1 MPHIDLSDVVIILA
15 ASVAALF
22 ALRRVNLSP
31 VLGYL
36 AAGMF
41 IGPFGI
47 GLVTDVHS
55 IHAFAEF
62 GVVFL
67 LFTIGLEL
75 PWERIKVLSPALFG
89 LGLAQILITGAAIAG
104 IAVALGV
111 AVDAAIVIGAALA
124 LSSTVF
130 VIQILL
136 DRRQLATRFGRAA
149 FTVLMMQDLAI
160 APILVLTLA
169 LTNREGGLLESLGH
183 AGLEAVAALVTIV
196 VLGRFVLRPLFAVV
210 AAERSDEIFAA
221 ATLLVVVGIAGFTE
235 FVGLSLA
242 LGGLLAGMVLAE
254 TEYRHQVS
262 AEIRPFRALLLGLFF
277 MLIGMQTDL
286 GVAVERVGTVLA
298 VAVGLIA
305 LKTVVIALL
314 VFLFRVPGLYA
325 WPLGLLLAQGGEFA
339 FVVFNV
345 AMGGGLI
352 EETLGQSLTV
362 AVALSMMATPAL
374 AWASARLAHWTAVR
388 ESAGVEEIDED
399 ASRLVDHVVIAG
411 YGRVGRTVARELQDK
426 RIGFIAIDRDPV
438 VVARARSNGESVYFG
453 DASRPDILQELH
465 LPSASS
471 VVVAFSDSEAAT
483 RLVGTLRNMFPEIP
497 VLARAANDSHAAEL
511 VRAGASFVV
520 PELVATGKRLA
531 EQITVSYPSGP

>member
-22 ALRRVNLSP
+22 VLRRVNLSP

-36 AAGMF
+36 AAGML

-47 GLVTDVHS
+47 GLVTDVDS
-55 IHAFAEF
+55 IHVFAEF

-89 LGLAQILITGAAIAG
+89 LGVAQILITGAAIAG

-111 AVDAAIVIGAALA
+111 ALDAAIVIGMALA

-169 LTNREGGLLESLGH
+169 LTNREGGLVESLGY

-305 LKTVVIALL
+305 LKTVLLALL

-345 AMGGGLI
+345 AMDGGLI
-352 EETLGQSLTV
+352 EETLGQLLTV

-388 ESAGVEEIDED
+388 ESVGVEEIGED
-399 ASRLVDHVVIAG
+399 ASGLVDHVVIAG

-426 RIGFIAIDRDPV
+426 RIGFVAIDRDPI
-438 VVARARSNGESVYFG
+438 VVARARSHGESVYFG
-453 DASRPDILQELH
+453 DASRPDILQELQ

-483 RLVGTLRNMFPEIP
+483 RLVGILRNMFPEIP
-497 VLARAANDSHAAEL
+497 VLARATNDSHAAEL

-531 EQITVSYPSGP
+531 EQITVSYPRGP

>member
-1 MPHIDLSDVVIILA
+1 MPQIDLSDVVIILA

-22 ALRRVNLSP
+22 VLRRVNLSP

-36 AAGMF
+36 AAGML

-47 GLVTDVHS
+47 GLVTDVDS
-55 IHAFAEF
+55 IHVFAEF

-89 LGLAQILITGAAIAG
+89 LGVAQILITGAAIAG

-111 AVDAAIVIGAALA
+111 VLDAAIVIGMALA

-169 LTNREGGLLESLGH
+169 LTNREGGLAESLGY

-210 AAERSDEIFAA
+210 AAQRSDEIFAA

-305 LKTVVIALL
+305 LKTVLLALL

-374 AWASARLAHWTAVR
+374 AWASARLARWTAVR
-388 ESAGVEEIDED
+388 ESAGVEEIGED

-426 RIGFIAIDRDPV
+426 RIGFVAIDRDPV
-438 VVARARSNGESVYFG
+438 VVARARSHGESVYFG

-483 RLVGTLRNMFPEIP
+483 RLVGILRNMFPEIP
-497 VLARAANDSHAAEL
+497 VLARATNDSHAAEL

-531 EQITVSYPSGP
+531 EQITVSYRSGP

>member
-47 GLVTDVHS
+47 GLVTDLNS

-89 LGLAQILITGAAIAG
+89 LGLAQILITGVAISGIAIALG
-104 IAVALGV
+104 IAP
-111 AVDAAIVIGAALA
+111 DAAIVIGAALA
-124 LSSTVF
+124 PSSTVF

-136 DRRQLATRFGRAA
+136 DRRQLATRFGRTA

-169 LTNREGGLLESLGH
+169 LAKREGGLVESLGY
-183 AGLEAVAALVTIV
+183 AALEAIAALMAIV

-210 AAERSDEIFAA
+210 AAERSDQIFAA
-221 ATLLVVVGIAGFTE
+221 ATLLVVVGIASFTE
-235 FVGLSLA
+235 SVGLSLA
-242 LGGLLAGMVLAE
+242 LGGLLAGMLLAE
-254 TEYRHQVS
+254 TEYRHQVA
-262 AEIRPFRALLLGLFF
+262 AEIQPFRALLLGLFF

-286 GVAVERVGTVLA
+286 GVAVERVLSVLA
-298 VAVGLIA
+298 IAVGLIV
-305 LKTVVIALL
+305 LKTAILAFL
-314 VFLFRVPGLYA
+314 VFLFRLPGLYA
-325 WPLGLLLAQGGEFA
+325 LPLGLLLAQGGEFA
-339 FVVFNV
+339 FVIFNV
-345 AMGGGLI
+345 AMDGELI
-352 EETLGQSLTV
+352 EGPLGQVLIV
-362 AVALSMMATPAL
+362 AVALSMMATPFL

-388 ESAGVEEIDED
+388 GSARVEKIPDD
-399 ASRLVDHVVIAG
+399 TPGLAGHVVIAG
-411 YGRVGRTVARELQDK
+411 YGRVGRTVARELQEKGID
-426 RIGFIAIDRDPV
+426 FIAVDRDPIV
-438 VVARARSNGESVYFG
+438 VSGARSRGEPVYFG
-453 DASRPDILQELH
+453 DASRSEILWGLH
-465 LPSASS
+465 LSSASS
-471 VVVAFSDSEAAT
+471 AVVALSDSEAAT
-483 RLVGTLRNMFPEIP
+483 RLVGTLRHMLPDLP
-497 VLARAANDSHAAEL
+497 VLARATNDAHAAEL

-531 EQITVSYPSGP
+531 QYIPVPGQSGS

>member
-136 DRRQLATRFGRAA
+136 DRRQLATRFGRTA

-169 LTNREGGLLESLGH
+169 LAKREGGIIESLGY
-183 AGLEAVAALVTIV
+183 AALEAIAALMAIV

-210 AAERSDEIFAA
+210 AAERSDQIFAA
-221 ATLLVVVGIAGFTE
+221 ATLLVVVGIASFTE
-235 FVGLSLA
+235 SVGLSLA
-242 LGGLLAGMVLAE
+242 LGGLLAGMLLAE
-254 TEYRHQVS
+254 TEYRHQVA
-262 AEIRPFRALLLGLFF
+262 AEIQPFRALLLGLFF

-286 GVAVERVGTVLA
+286 GVAVERVLSVLA
-298 VAVGLIA
+298 IAVGLIV
-305 LKTVVIALL
+305 LKTAILAFL
-314 VFLFRVPGLYA
+314 VFLFRLPGLYA

-339 FVVFNV
+339 FVIFNV
-345 AMGGGLI
+345 AIDGELI
-352 EETLGQSLTV
+352 EEPLGQVLIV
-362 AVALSMMATPAL
+362 GVALSMMATPVL

-388 ESAGVEEIDED
+388 GSARVEEIPDGTPG
-399 ASRLVDHVVIAG
+399 LVGHVVIAG
-411 YGRVGRTVARELQDK
+411 YGRVGRTVARELQEK
-426 RIGFIAIDRDPV
+426 GIAFIAVDRDPV
-438 VVARARSNGESVYFG
+438 VVSGARSHGEPVYFG
-453 DASRPDILQELH
+453 DASRPEILWKLH
-465 LPSASS
+465 LSSASS
-471 VVVAFSDSEAAT
+471 VVVALSDSEAAT
-483 RLVGTLRNMFPEIP
+483 RLVGMLRHMLPDLPI
-497 VLARAANDSHAAEL
+497 LARATNDAHAAEL

-531 EQITVSYPSGP
+531 EYIPVPGPSGP

>member
-1 MPHIDLSDVVIILA
+1 MEHIDLSDVVIILA

-22 ALRRVNLSP
+22 ALRRVKLSP

-47 GLVTDVHS
+47 GLVTDLDS

-75 PWERIKVLSPALFG
+75 PWERIKVLSPALFA
-89 LGLAQILITGAAIAG
+89 LGLAQILITGAAISG
-104 IAVALGV
+104 IAIALGTSP
-111 AVDAAIVIGAALA
+111 DAAIVIGAALA

-136 DRRQLATRFGRAA
+136 DRRQLTTRFGRAA

-169 LTNREGGLLESLGH
+169 LTKREGGLVESLGI
-183 AGLEAVAALVTIV
+183 AALEAVAALAIIF

-221 ATLLVVVGIAGFTE
+221 ATLLVVVGIAGFTD

-254 TEYRHQVS
+254 TEYRHQVA

-286 GVAVERVGTVLA
+286 GVAGERALSVIA
-298 VAVGLIA
+298 MAVGLIA
-305 LKTVVIALL
+305 LKAAILTLL
-314 VFLFRVPGLYA
+314 VFLFRLRGLYA

-339 FVVFNV
+339 FVIFNV
-345 AMGGGLI
+345 AMDGGLI
-352 EETLGQSLTV
+352 QDTLGQTLIV
-362 AVALSMMATPAL
+362 AVALSMMATPVL
-374 AWASARLAHWTAVR
+374 AWASARLAHWSAVR
-388 ESAGVEEIDED
+388 GSAGVDEIVED
-399 ASRLVDHVVIAG
+399 SPRLAGHVVIAG
-411 YGRVGRTVARELQDK
+411 YGRVGKTVGRELREK
-426 RIGFIAIDRDPV
+426 GIAFIAVDRDPV
-438 VVARARSNGESVYFG
+438 VVAGARSQGEPVYFG
-453 DASRPDILQELH
+453 DASRPEILKELH

-471 VVVAFSDSEAAT
+471 AVVALSDSEAAT
-483 RLVGTLRNMFPEIP
+483 RLVGALRHMLPELP
-497 VLARAANDSHAAEL
+497 VFARATNDAHAADL

-531 EQITVSYPSGP
+531 EHILAPRPGGP

>member
-1 MPHIDLSDVVIILA
+1 MPQIDLSDVVIILA

-22 ALRRVNLSP
+22 VLRRVNLSP

-36 AAGMF
+36 AAGML

-47 GLVTDVHS
+47 GLVTDVDS
-55 IHAFAEF
+55 IHVFAEF

-89 LGLAQILITGAAIAG
+89 LGVAQILITGAAIAG
-104 IAVALGV
+104 IAIALGV
-111 AVDAAIVIGAALA
+111 VLDAAIVIGMALA

-169 LTNREGGLLESLGH
+169 LTNREGGLAESLGY

-210 AAERSDEIFAA
+210 AAQRSDEIFAA

-305 LKTVVIALL
+305 LKTVLLALL

-374 AWASARLAHWTAVR
+374 AWASARLARWTAVR
-388 ESAGVEEIDED
+388 ESAGVEEIGED

-426 RIGFIAIDRDPV
+426 RIGFVAIDRDPV
-438 VVARARSNGESVYFG
+438 VVARARSHGESVYFG

-483 RLVGTLRNMFPEIP
+483 RLVGILRNMFPEIP
-497 VLARAANDSHAAEL
+497 VLARATNDSHAAEL

-531 EQITVSYPSGP
+531 EQITVSYRSGP

>member
-15 ASVAALF
+15 ASVVALF

-47 GLVTDVHS
+47 GLVTDLNS

-89 LGLAQILITGAAIAG
+89 LGLAQILITGAAISG
-104 IAVALGV
+104 IAIALGI
-111 AVDAAIVIGAALA
+111 APDAAIVIGAALA
-124 LSSTVF
+124 PSSTVF

-136 DRRQLATRFGRAA
+136 DRRQLATRFGRTA

-169 LTNREGGLLESLGH
+169 LAKREGGLVESLGY
-183 AGLEAVAALVTIV
+183 AALEAIAALMAIV

-210 AAERSDEIFAA
+210 AAERSDQIFAA
-221 ATLLVVVGIAGFTE
+221 ATLLVVVGIASFTE
-235 FVGLSLA
+235 SVGLSLA
-242 LGGLLAGMVLAE
+242 LGGLLAGMLLAE
-254 TEYRHQVS
+254 TEYRHQVA
-262 AEIRPFRALLLGLFF
+262 AEIQPFRALLLGLFF

-286 GVAVERVGTVLA
+286 GVAVERVLSVVA
-298 VAVGLIA
+298 IAVGLIV
-305 LKTVVIALL
+305 LKTAILAFL
-314 VFLFRVPGLYA
+314 VFLFRLPGLYA
-325 WPLGLLLAQGGEFA
+325 LPLGLLLAQGGEFA
-339 FVVFNV
+339 FVIFNV
-345 AMGGGLI
+345 AIDGELI
-352 EETLGQSLTV
+352 EGPLGQVLIV
-362 AVALSMMATPAL
+362 AVALSMMATPFL

-388 ESAGVEEIDED
+388 GSARVEKIPDD
-399 ASRLVDHVVIAG
+399 TPGLAGHVVIAG
-411 YGRVGRTVARELQDK
+411 YGRVGRTVARELQEKGID
-426 RIGFIAIDRDPV
+426 FIAVDRDPV
-438 VVARARSNGESVYFG
+438 VVSGARSRGEPVYFG
-453 DASRPDILQELH
+453 DASRSEILWGLH
-465 LPSASS
+465 LSSASS
-471 VVVAFSDSEAAT
+471 AVVALSDSEAAT
-483 RLVGTLRNMFPEIP
+483 RLVGTLRHMLPDLP
-497 VLARAANDSHAAEL
+497 VLARATNDAHAAEL

-531 EQITVSYPSGP
+531 QYIPVPGQSGS

>member
-1 MPHIDLSDVVIILA
+1 MEHIDLSDVVIILA

-22 ALRRVNLSP
+22 VLRRVKLSP

-47 GLVTDVHS
+47 GLVTDLDS
-55 IHAFAEF
+55 IQAFAEF

-75 PWERIKVLSPALFG
+75 PWERIKVLSPALFA
-89 LGLAQILITGAAIAG
+89 LGLAQILITGAAISG
-104 IAVALGV
+104 IAIALG
-111 AVDAAIVIGAALA
+111 APPDAAIVIGAALA

-169 LTNREGGLLESLGH
+169 LTKREGGLVESLGI
-183 AGLEAVAALVTIV
+183 AALEAFAALVIIF

-221 ATLLVVVGIAGFTE
+221 ATLLVVVGIAGFTD

-286 GVAVERVGTVLA
+286 GVAVERVQSVLA
-298 VAVGLIA
+298 VAVGLIV
-305 LKTVVIALL
+305 LKAAILAFL
-314 VFLFRVPGLYA
+314 VFLFRLPGLYA

-339 FVVFNV
+339 FVIFNV
-345 AMGGGLI
+345 AMDGGLI
-352 EETLGQSLTV
+352 QDTLGQTLIV
-362 AVALSMMATPAL
+362 AVALSMMATPVL

-388 ESAGVEEIDED
+388 GSAGVDEIAED
-399 ASRLVDHVVIAG
+399 TPRLVGHVVIAG
-411 YGRVGRTVARELQDK
+411 YGRVGKTVGRELREK
-426 RIGFIAIDRDPV
+426 GIAFIAIDRDPV
-438 VVARARSNGESVYFG
+438 VVAGARAQGDPVYFG
-453 DASRPDILQELH
+453 DASRPEILKELH

-471 VVVAFSDSEAAT
+471 AVVALSDSEAAT
-483 RLVGTLRNMFPEIP
+483 RLVGALRHMLPDLP
-497 VLARAANDSHAAEL
+497 VFARATNDAHAAEL

-531 EQITVSYPSGP
+531 ERILAPRPGGS

>member
-1 MPHIDLSDVVIILA
+1 MEHIDLSDVVIILA

-22 ALRRVNLSP
+22 ALRRVKLSP

-36 AAGMF
+36 AAGML

-47 GLVTDVHS
+47 GLVTDVDS
-55 IHAFAEF
+55 IHVFAEF

-75 PWERIKVLSPALFG
+75 PWERIKVLSPALFA
-89 LGLAQILITGAAIAG
+89 LGLAQILITGAAISG
-104 IAVALGV
+104 IAIALG
-111 AVDAAIVIGAALA
+111 APPDAAIVIGAALA

-169 LTNREGGLLESLGH
+169 LTKREGGLAESLGI
-183 AGLEAVAALVTIV
+183 AGLEAIAALAIIF

-254 TEYRHQVS
+254 TEYRHQVA

-286 GVAVERVGTVLA
+286 GIAVERIQSVLA
-298 VAVGLIA
+298 IAVGLIA
-305 LKTVVIALL
+305 LKAAILALL
-314 VFLFRVPGLYA
+314 VFLFRLPGLYA

-339 FVVFNV
+339 FVIFNV
-345 AMGGGLI
+345 AIDGGLI
-352 EETLGQSLTV
+352 QDTLGQTLIV
-362 AVALSMMATPAL
+362 AVALSMMATPVL

-388 ESAGVEEIDED
+388 GSAGVDEIVED
-399 ASRLVDHVVIAG
+399 SPRLVGHVVIAG
-411 YGRVGRTVARELQDK
+411 YGRVGRTVGRELREK
-426 RIGFIAIDRDPV
+426 GIAFIAVDRDPV
-438 VVARARSNGESVYFG
+438 VVAGARSYGEPVYFG
-453 DASRPDILQELH
+453 DASRPEILKELH

-471 VVVAFSDSEAAT
+471 AVVALSDSEAAT
-483 RLVGTLRNMFPEIP
+483 RLVGALRHTLPDLP
-497 VLARAANDSHAAEL
+497 VFARATNDAHAAEL

-531 EQITVSYPSGP
+531 ERILAPHAGGS

>member
-1 MPHIDLSDVVIILA
+1 M
-15 ASVAALF
+15 
-22 ALRRVNLSP
+22 
-31 VLGYL
+31 LGYL

-47 GLVTDVHS
+47 GLVTDLDS

-75 PWERIKVLSPALFG
+75 PWERIKVLSPALFA
-89 LGLAQILITGAAIAG
+89 LGLAQILITGAAISG
-104 IAVALGV
+104 IAIALG
-111 AVDAAIVIGAALA
+111 APPDAAIVIGAALA

-169 LTNREGGLLESLGH
+169 LTKREGGLAESLGF
-183 AGLEAVAALVTIV
+183 AALEAVAALAIIF

-221 ATLLVVVGIAGFTE
+221 ATLLVVVGIAGFTD

-286 GVAVERVGTVLA
+286 GVAVERVQPVLA
-298 VAVGLIA
+298 VAVGLIV
-305 LKTVVIALL
+305 LKAAILAFL
-314 VFLFRVPGLYA
+314 VFLFRLPGLYA

-339 FVVFNV
+339 FVIFNV
-345 AMGGGLI
+345 AMDGGLI
-352 EETLGQSLTV
+352 QDTLGQTLIV
-362 AVALSMMATPAL
+362 AVALSMMATPVL
-374 AWASARLAHWTAVR
+374 AWASARLAHRAAVR
-388 ESAGVEEIDED
+388 ESAGVEEIGEE
-399 ASRLVDHVVIAG
+399 ASGLVDHVVIAG
-411 YGRVGRTVARELQDK
+411 YAGSDARWHANSRTS
-426 RIGFIAIDRDPV
+426 GSGSSPSTAIPLWW
-438 VVARARSNGESVYFG
+438 RARGRMEKPFISATPAGPTSSRNCICLWHPPWSWRSATPKPRPGWSERFATCSRKFPFSPAPLTIPTRRSWCGRARRSSCRNSSPPENG
-453 DASRPDILQELH
+453 
-465 LPSASS
+465 LP
-471 VVVAFSDSEAAT
+471 
-483 RLVGTLRNMFPEIP
+483 N
-497 VLARAANDSHAAEL
+497 
-511 VRAGASFVV
+511 
-520 PELVATGKRLA
+520 K
-531 EQITVSYPSGP
+531 

>member
-1 MPHIDLSDVVIILA
+1 MQHIDLSDVVIILA

-22 ALRRVNLSP
+22 ALRRLRLSP

-47 GLVTDVHS
+47 GLVTDLDS

-75 PWERIKVLSPALFG
+75 PWERIKVLSPALFA
-89 LGLAQILITGAAIAG
+89 LGLAQILITGAAISG
-104 IAVALGV
+104 IAIALG
-111 AVDAAIVIGAALA
+111 APPDAAIVIGAALA

-169 LTNREGGLLESLGH
+169 LTKREGGLAESLGF
-183 AGLEAVAALVTIV
+183 AALEAVAALAIIF

-221 ATLLVVVGIAGFTE
+221 ATLLVVVGIAGFTD

-286 GVAVERVGTVLA
+286 GVAVERVQPVLA
-298 VAVGLIA
+298 VAVGLIV
-305 LKTVVIALL
+305 LKAAILAFL
-314 VFLFRVPGLYA
+314 VFLFRLPGLYA

-339 FVVFNV
+339 FVIFNV
-345 AMGGGLI
+345 AMDGGLI
-352 EETLGQSLTV
+352 EDTLGQTLIV
-362 AVALSMMATPAL
+362 AVALSMMATPVL
-374 AWASARLAHWTAVR
+374 AWASARLAHWAAVR
-388 ESAGVEEIDED
+388 ESAGVEEIGEE
-399 ASRLVDHVVIAG
+399 ASGLVDHVVIAG

-438 VVARARSNGESVYFG
+438 VVARARSHGETVYFG

-465 LPSASS
+465 LPLASS
-471 VVVAFSDSEAAT
+471 VVVAFSDTEAAI

-531 EQITVSYPSGP
+531 EQITDSYPRGP

>member
-22 ALRRVNLSP
+22 ALRRLKLSP

-36 AAGMF
+36 AAGML

-47 GLVTDVHS
+47 GLVADVHS

-75 PWERIKVLSPALFG
+75 PWERIKVISPALFG
-89 LGLAQILITGAAIAG
+89 LGLAQILVTGAAISG
-104 IAVALGV
+104 IAIALGI
-111 AVDAAIVIGAALA
+111 ALDAAIVIGAALA

-169 LTNREGGLLESLGH
+169 LTKRQGGLLESLGL

-196 VLGRFVLRPLFAVV
+196 VLGRFVLRPLFSVI

-221 ATLLVVVGIAGFTE
+221 ATLLVVVGIAAFTE

-242 LGGLLAGMVLAE
+242 LGGLLAGMLLAE

-262 AEIRPFRALLLGLFF
+262 VEIRPFRALLLGLFF

-286 GVAVERVGTVLA
+286 GVAVDRVQSILVVTI
-298 VAVGLIA
+298 GLIA
-305 LKTVVIALL
+305 LKTAILALL
-314 VFLFRVPGLYA
+314 VFLFRLPGLHA

-345 AMGGGLI
+345 AMGGSLI
-352 EETLGQSLTV
+352 EETLGQVLIV
-362 AVALSMMATPAL
+362 AVALSMMATPVL

-388 ESAGVEEIDED
+388 GSAGVEEIAED
-399 ASRLVDHVVIAG
+399 TAKLVDHVVIAG
-411 YGRVGRTVARELQDK
+411 YGRVGRTVARELQDTG
-426 RIGFIAIDRDPV
+426 IAFIAVDRDPV
-438 VVARARSNGESVYFG
+438 VVAGARSHGEPVYFG
-453 DASRPDILQELH
+453 DASRPEILRELH
-465 LPSASS
+465 LRSASS
-471 VVVAFSDSEAAT
+471 VVVALSDSEAAT
-483 RLVGTLRNMFPEIP
+483 RLVGTLRHMLPDLP
-497 VLARAANDSHAAEL
+497 VLARATNDAHAAEL

-520 PELVATGKRLA
+520 PELVATGRRLA
-531 EQITVSYPSGP
+531 EHILAPMKRGL

>member
-22 ALRRVNLSP
+22 ALRRVKLSP

-55 IHAFAEF
+55 VHAFAEF

-75 PWERIKVLSPALFG
+75 PWERIKVLPPAMFA
-89 LGLAQILITGAAIAG
+89 LGLAQILITGAAISG
-104 IAVALGV
+104 IALALG
-111 AVDAAIVIGAALA
+111 AAPDAAIVIGAALS

-130 VIQILL
+130 VIQILV

-149 FTVLMMQDLAI
+149 FTVLMMQDLAV
-160 APILVLTLA
+160 APILVLTVA
-169 LTNREGGLLESLGH
+169 LTNREGGLAGSLGI
-183 AGLEAVAALVTIV
+183 AALQAVAALVAIV

-210 AAERSDEIFAA
+210 AAERNDDIFAA

-242 LGGLLAGMVLAE
+242 LGGLLAGMLLAE
-254 TEYRHQVS
+254 TEYRHQVL
-262 AEIRPFRALLLGLFF
+262 AEIQPFRALLLGLFF

-286 GVAVERVGTVLA
+286 GVAIDQAQFVFATT
-298 VAVGLIA
+298 VGLLAIKA
-305 LKTVVIALL
+305 AILAFLVVA
-314 VFLFRVPGLYA
+314 FRLPGLYA

-345 AMGGGLI
+345 ALNGKLI
-352 EETLGQSLTV
+352 EGSLGQALIV

-374 AWASARLAHWTAVR
+374 AWVSARLAHRTAVR
-388 ESAGVEEIDED
+388 GSASVEELAGDVPPL
-399 ASRLVDHVVIAG
+399 ADHVVIAG
-411 YGRVGRTVARELQDK
+411 YGRVGRTVASELRQK
-426 RIGFIAIDRDPV
+426 GIGFIAVDRDPV
-438 VVARARSNGESVYFG
+438 VVSTARSQGDPVYFG
-453 DASRPDILQELH
+453 DASRPDVLQSLH

-471 VVVAFSDSEAAT
+471 VVVAVSDSDAAT
-483 RLVGTLRNMFPEIP
+483 RLVATLRHTLPEIP
-497 VLARAANDSHAAEL
+497 VLARASNESHAAEL

-531 EQITVSYPSGP
+531 ERIPVSDPRGP

>member
-1 MPHIDLSDVVIILA
+1 MPHIDLSDIVIILA

-89 LGLAQILITGAAIAG
+89 LGLAQILITGAAISG
-104 IAVALGV
+104 IAVALGI

-136 DRRQLATRFGRAA
+136 DRRQLATRFGRAS
-149 FTVLMMQDLAI
+149 FTVLMMQDLAV
-160 APILVLTLA
+160 APILVLTVA
-169 LTNREGGLLESLGH
+169 LTNREGGLVESLGI
-183 AGLEAVAALVTIV
+183 AALQAIAALVAIV
-196 VLGRFVLRPLFAVV
+196 VLGRFVLRPLFALV

-305 LKTVVIALL
+305 LKTVLIALL

-345 AMGGGLI
+345 AMDGGLI

-388 ESAGVEEIDED
+388 ESAGVEEIEED

-438 VVARARSNGESVYFG
+438 VVARARSHGESVYFG
-453 DASRPDILQELH
+453 DASRPDVLQELH

-483 RLVGTLRNMFPEIP
+483 RLVGTLCNMFPEIP

-531 EQITVSYPSGP
+531 EQITVSYPGGP

>member
-1 MPHIDLSDVVIILA
+1 MQHIDLSDVVIILA

-22 ALRRVNLSP
+22 ALRRVKLSP

-36 AAGMF
+36 AAGMLV
-41 IGPFGI
+41 GPFGI
-47 GLVTDVHS
+47 GLVTDVDS
-55 IHAFAEF
+55 IHVFAEF

-75 PWERIKVLSPALFG
+75 PWERIRVLSPALFA
-89 LGLAQILITGAAIAG
+89 LGLAQILITGAAISG
-104 IAVALGV
+104 IAIALG
-111 AVDAAIVIGAALA
+111 APPDAAIVIGAALA

-169 LTNREGGLLESLGH
+169 LTRREGGLAESLGI
-183 AGLEAVAALVTIV
+183 AGLEAIAALAIIF
-196 VLGRFVLRPLFAVV
+196 VLGRFVLRPLFAIV

-254 TEYRHQVS
+254 TEYRHQVA

-286 GVAVERVGTVLA
+286 GIAVERIQPVLA
-298 VAVGLIA
+298 IAVGLIA
-305 LKTVVIALL
+305 LKAAILALL
-314 VFLFRVPGLYA
+314 VFLFRLPGLYA

-339 FVVFNV
+339 FVIFNV
-345 AMGGGLI
+345 AIDGGLI
-352 EETLGQSLTV
+352 QDTLGQTLIV
-362 AVALSMMATPAL
+362 AVALSMMATPVL

-388 ESAGVEEIDED
+388 GSAGVDEILED
-399 ASRLVDHVVIAG
+399 SPRLVGHVVIAG
-411 YGRVGRTVARELQDK
+411 YGRVGRTVGRELREK
-426 RIGFIAIDRDPV
+426 GIAFIAVDRDPV
-438 VVARARSNGESVYFG
+438 VVAGARSHGEPVYFG
-453 DASRPDILQELH
+453 DASRPEILKELH

-471 VVVAFSDSEAAT
+471 AVVALSDSEAAT
-483 RLVGTLRNMFPEIP
+483 RLVGALRHTLPDLP
-497 VLARAANDSHAAEL
+497 VFARATNDAHAAEL

-531 EQITVSYPSGP
+531 ERILAPRPGGP

>member
-1 MPHIDLSDVVIILA
+1 MEHIDLSDVVIILA

-47 GLVTDVHS
+47 GLVTDLDS

-75 PWERIKVLSPALFG
+75 PWERIKVLSPALFA
-89 LGLAQILITGAAIAG
+89 LGLAQILITGAAISG
-104 IAVALGV
+104 IAIALGTP
-111 AVDAAIVIGAALA
+111 ADAAIVIGAALA

-149 FTVLMMQDLAI
+149 FTVLMMQDLAF

-169 LTNREGGLLESLGH
+169 LTNREGGLVESLGY
-183 AGLEAVAALVTIV
+183 AALEAVAALAIIF

-221 ATLLVVVGIAGFTE
+221 ATLLVVVGIAGFTD

-286 GVAVERVGTVLA
+286 GVAGERALSVL
-298 VAVGLIA
+298 VIAVGLIA
-305 LKTVVIALL
+305 LKAAVLAFL
-314 VFLFRVPGLYA
+314 VFLFRLPGLYA

-339 FVVFNV
+339 FVIFNV
-345 AMGGGLI
+345 AIDGGLI
-352 EETLGQSLTV
+352 EDTLGQVLIV
-362 AVALSMMATPAL
+362 AVALSMMATPVL
-374 AWASARLAHWTAVR
+374 AWASARLAHWSAVR
-388 ESAGVEEIDED
+388 GSAGVDEIAEETP
-399 ASRLVDHVVIAG
+399 RLGGHVVIAG
-411 YGRVGRTVARELQDK
+411 YGRVGRTVGRELREK
-426 RIGFIAIDRDPV
+426 GIAFIAVDRDPV
-438 VVARARSNGESVYFG
+438 VVAGARSHGEPVYFG
-453 DASRPDILQELH
+453 DASRPEILKELH

-471 VVVAFSDSEAAT
+471 AVVALSDSEAAT
-483 RLVGTLRNMFPEIP
+483 RLVGALRHMLPDLP
-497 VLARAANDSHAAEL
+497 VFARATNDAHAAEL

-520 PELVATGKRLA
+520 PELIATGKRLA
-531 EQITVSYPSGP
+531 ERILAPRPGGP

>member
-22 ALRRVNLSP
+22 VLRRAKLSP

-47 GLVTDVHS
+47 GLVTDVQS

-75 PWERIKVLSPALFG
+75 PWERIKVLPPSVFG
-89 LGLAQILITGAAIAG
+89 LGLAQILIAGAAIAG
-104 IAVALGV
+104 IAVAFGI
-111 AVDAAIVIGAALA
+111 ATDAAIVIGAALA

-149 FTVLMMQDLAI
+149 FTVLMMQDLAV

-169 LTNREGGLLESLGH
+169 LTNREGGLVESLGI
-183 AGLEAVAALVTIV
+183 AGLEAAGALVAIV

-221 ATLLVVVGIAGFTE
+221 ATLLVVVGIAGFAE

-286 GVAVERVGTVLA
+286 GVAVDRVQSVLAVTLGLITLKATVLA
-298 VAVGLIA
+298 
-305 LKTVVIALL
+305 LL
-314 VFLFRVPGLYA
+314 VLVFRLPGLYA

-345 AMGGGLI
+345 AIGGGLI
-352 EETLGQSLTV
+352 EETLGQVLILSV
-362 AVALSMMATPAL
+362 VLSMLATPVL
-374 AWASARLAHWTAVR
+374 AWASAHLVHRTAVR
-388 ESAGVEEIDED
+388 RSAGVEEIAED
-399 ASRLVDHVVIAG
+399 APEPVDHVVIAG
-411 YGRVGRTVARELQDK
+411 YGRVGRTVARELHEK
-426 RIGFIAIDRDPV
+426 GIAFIAVDRDPV
-438 VVARARSNGESVYFG
+438 VVSGARSRGEPVYFG

-471 VVVAFSDSEAAT
+471 VVVALSDSEAAT
-483 RLVGTLRNMFPEIP
+483 RLVGTLRHMLSDIP
-497 VLARAANDSHAAEL
+497 VVARATNDSHAADL

-531 EQITVSYPSGP
+531 EHILASNRRGP

>member
-1 MPHIDLSDVVIILA
+1 MEHIDLSDVVIILA

-22 ALRRVNLSP
+22 ALRRVKLSP

-36 AAGMF
+36 AAGML

-47 GLVTDVHS
+47 GLVTDVDS
-55 IHAFAEF
+55 IHVFAEF

-75 PWERIKVLSPALFG
+75 PWERIKVLSPALFA
-89 LGLAQILITGAAIAG
+89 LGLAQILITGAAISG
-104 IAVALGV
+104 IAIALG
-111 AVDAAIVIGAALA
+111 APPDAAIVIGAALA

-169 LTNREGGLLESLGH
+169 LTKREGGLAESLGI
-183 AGLEAVAALVTIV
+183 AGLEAIAALAIIF

-254 TEYRHQVS
+254 TEYRHQVA

-286 GVAVERVGTVLA
+286 GIAVERLQSVLA
-298 VAVGLIA
+298 IAVGLIA
-305 LKTVVIALL
+305 LKAAILALL
-314 VFLFRVPGLYA
+314 VFLFRLPGLYA

-339 FVVFNV
+339 FVIFNV
-345 AMGGGLI
+345 AIDGGLI
-352 EETLGQSLTV
+352 QDTLGQTLIV
-362 AVALSMMATPAL
+362 AVALSMMATPVL

-388 ESAGVEEIDED
+388 GSAGVDEIVED
-399 ASRLVDHVVIAG
+399 SPRLVGHVVIAG
-411 YGRVGRTVARELQDK
+411 YGRVGRTVGRELREK
-426 RIGFIAIDRDPV
+426 GIAFIAVDRDPV
-438 VVARARSNGESVYFG
+438 VVAGARSHGEPVYFG
-453 DASRPDILQELH
+453 DASRPEILKELH

-471 VVVAFSDSEAAT
+471 AVVALSDSEAAT
-483 RLVGTLRNMFPEIP
+483 RLVGALRHTLPDLP
-497 VLARAANDSHAAEL
+497 VFARATNDAHAAEL

-531 EQITVSYPSGP
+531 ERILAPHAGGS

>member
-1 MPHIDLSDVVIILA
+1 MPHIDLSDIVIILA

-22 ALRRVNLSP
+22 VLRRVKLSP

-36 AAGMF
+36 AAGML

-47 GLVTDVHS
+47 GLVTDVDS
-55 IHAFAEF
+55 IHGFAEF

-89 LGLAQILITGAAIAG
+89 LGVAQILITGAAIAG

-111 AVDAAIVIGAALA
+111 ALDAAIVIGMALA

-169 LTNREGGLLESLGH
+169 LTNREGGLVESLGY

-286 GVAVERVGTVLA
+286 GVAVERAGTVLV

-305 LKTVVIALL
+305 LKTVLLALL

-388 ESAGVEEIDED
+388 ESAGVEEIGED

-438 VVARARSNGESVYFG
+438 VVARARSHGESVYFG

-483 RLVGTLRNMFPEIP
+483 RLVGILRNMFPEIP
-497 VLARAANDSHAAEL
+497 VLARATNDSHAAEL

-531 EQITVSYPSGP
+531 EQITVSYPRGP

>member
-1 MPHIDLSDVVIILA
+1 MPHIDLSDIVIILA

-22 ALRRVNLSP
+22 VLRRVKLSP

-36 AAGMF
+36 AAGML

-47 GLVTDVHS
+47 GLITDLDS
-55 IHAFAEF
+55 IRVFAEF

-89 LGLAQILITGAAIAG
+89 LGVAQILITGAAIAA
-104 IAVALGV
+104 IASALGV
-111 AVDAAIVIGAALA
+111 ALDAAIVIGAALA

-149 FTVLMMQDLAI
+149 FTVLMMQDLAV
-160 APILVLTLA
+160 APILVLTVA
-169 LTNREGGLLESLGH
+169 LTNRDGGLAESLGV
-183 AGLEAVAALVTIV
+183 AALQAVAALVAIV
-196 VLGRFVLRPLFAVV
+196 VLGRFILRPLFAVV
-210 AAERSDEIFAA
+210 ASERNDDIFAA

-242 LGGLLAGMVLAE
+242 LGGLLAGMLLAE
-254 TEYRHQVS
+254 TEYRHQVL
-262 AEIRPFRALLLGLFF
+262 AEIQPFRALLLGLFF

-286 GVAVERVGTVLA
+286 GVAVERMGFVFA
-298 VAVGLIA
+298 VAVGLLATKAALIA
-305 LKTVVIALL
+305 VLVV
-314 VFLFRVPGLYA
+314 LFRLPGLYA

-345 AMGGGLI
+345 ALNGGLI
-352 EETLGQSLTV
+352 EGTLGQVLIV
-362 AVALSMMATPAL
+362 AVALSMMLTPAL

-388 ESAGVEEIDED
+388 GSASVEELAGNVPEM
-399 ASRLVDHVVIAG
+399 ADHVVIAG
-411 YGRVGRTVARELQDK
+411 FGRVGRTVARELEQK
-426 RIGFIAIDRDPV
+426 GIGFIAVDRDPV
-438 VVARARSNGESVYFG
+438 VVSTARSQGEPVYFG
-453 DASRPDILQELH
+453 DASRPDVLQSLH
-465 LPSASS
+465 LPSALS
-471 VVVAFSDSEAAT
+471 VVVAVSDSDAAT
-483 RLVGTLRNMFPEIP
+483 RLVGTLRHTLPDIP
-497 VLARAANDSHAAEL
+497 ILARAANDPHAAEL

-531 EQITVSYPSGP
+531 EQIPFSNPRGP